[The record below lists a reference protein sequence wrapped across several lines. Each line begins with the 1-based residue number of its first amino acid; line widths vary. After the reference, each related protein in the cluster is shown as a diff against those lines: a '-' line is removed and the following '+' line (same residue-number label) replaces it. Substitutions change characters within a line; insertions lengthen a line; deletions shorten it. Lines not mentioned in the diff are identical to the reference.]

1 MMRLEVEMVRYRVF
15 KSDELRQTY
24 GSAGITDAVE
34 AASRDATAWMN
45 ENEGKVKVRHVST
58 GLTSV
63 YAYVTVWYE

>member
-1 MMRLEVEMVRYRVF
+1 MMRQEEKMVRYRIF

-24 GSAGITDAVE
+24 GSAGITDAME
-34 AASRDATAWMN
+34 KATRDATNWMN

>member
-1 MMRLEVEMVRYRVF
+1 MPVEALMLRYRVF

-34 AASRDATAWMN
+34 AATHEATVWMN
-45 ENEGKVKVRHVST
+45 ENAGKVSVKHVST

>member
-1 MMRLEVEMVRYRVF
+1 MLRYRIF

-24 GSAGITDAVE
+24 GSAGISDAVE
-34 AASRDATAWMN
+34 AATREATTWMN
-45 ENEGKVKVRHVST
+45 ENAAKVKIKHVST